1 MQVCMRLCIKKLP
14 DTGGFPSAG
23 GTRRSPNNTR
33 QTLYRQT
40 LVCRVFVV
48 GHSAK
53 TLLSAQKTLGKL
65 FFQKNKKRHAD
76 TTPAPPAPP
85 PPSTSPPPRRGR
97 REGPTTPHHHHP
109 RHSHHAGE
117 EGRAPPCNTTTA
129 PPAKPPPRAARHSDV
144 VIRDHRGLL
153 LATPLSCDT
162 LAAATSACRH

>member
-1 MQVCMRLCIKKLP
+1 MTSQSLP
-14 DTGGFPSAG
+14 DQGALPSAG

-85 PPSTSPPPRRGR
+85 PPSTPPPPRRGR
-97 REGPTTPHHHHP
+97 REGPTTPHHHQQSRLLEP
-109 RHSHHAGE
+109 LATATSSSATIAG
-117 EGRAPPCNTTTA
+117 
-129 PPAKPPPRAARHSDV
+129 SYS
-144 VIRDHRGLL
+144 
-153 LATPLSCDT
+153 ATPLSCD
-162 LAAATSACRH
+162 AFAVATSARRHQQATVSSLHRRAIHLNEPRPSPS